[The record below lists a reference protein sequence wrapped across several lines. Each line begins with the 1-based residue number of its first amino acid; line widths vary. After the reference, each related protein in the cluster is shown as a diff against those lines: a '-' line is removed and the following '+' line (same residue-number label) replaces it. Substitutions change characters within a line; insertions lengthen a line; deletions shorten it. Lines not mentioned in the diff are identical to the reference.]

1 MVFNSGK
8 DHGQQDGNESEK
20 RGEGS
25 DLGEGIESPWKRENQ
40 GDDARDHGENDS
52 TGAMVADSIEVLGTN
67 QDMHTLQEILGCGAK
82 DAKGTRNKY
91 LNESVVQQEHDC
103 GQIPDNS

>member
-8 DHGQQDGNESEK
+8 DHGQQDGNKSEK

-25 DLGEGIESPWKRENQ
+25 DLGEGIEGPRKREDQ
-40 GDDARDHGENDS
+40 GNNARDHGKNDS
-52 TGAMVADSIEVLGTN
+52 TGAMIADCIEILGTN
-67 QDMHTLQEILGCGAK
+67 QDVHALQDILGCGAK
-82 DAKGTRNKY
+82 GVKGTRNVY